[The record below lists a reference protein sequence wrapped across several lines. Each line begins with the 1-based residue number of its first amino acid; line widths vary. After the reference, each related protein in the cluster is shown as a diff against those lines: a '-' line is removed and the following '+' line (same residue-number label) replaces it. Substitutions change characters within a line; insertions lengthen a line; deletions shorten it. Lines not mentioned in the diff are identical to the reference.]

1 MSVDVLLPFRG
12 DDRLMQQAVESVRAQ
27 THADWVLHV
36 LDDAN
41 AASRVPQWLD
51 SLADPRIRV
60 HRSEVQLGVNRAFRR
75 CLDLGDAA
83 LVTFMG
89 CDDLMHPTH
98 LEHVL
103 DLADRHPGTSVVQPG
118 VRVIDAAGRPTRPV
132 GDRIKSLISPGPG
145 THVLQGEP
153 LARSLMHGNWLYFPS
168 LLWRRAALEAHPL
181 RPGLDTALDLRLV
194 MDLVLDGHSLV
205 TSDRVTFDYRR
216 HAASASSVTARTAT
230 RFDEE
235 LLVSREVAAECS
247 ALGWDTASR
256 SATLHL
262 TSRLNSV
269 LHAASSLR
277 HGQLPTARR
286 ILRAALAR

>member
-12 DDRLMQQAVESVRAQ
+12 DDRLMQDAVESVLAQ
-27 THADWVLHV
+27 TRPDWALHV

-41 AASRVPQWLD
+41 AGSRVPQWLA
-51 SLADPRIRV
+51 SLEDPRIRV
-60 HRSEVQLGVNRAFRR
+60 HRSAEQLGVNRAFRR
-75 CLDLGDAA
+75 CLDFGRAE

-103 DLADRHPGTSVVQPG
+103 DLAAQHPDASVVQPG
-118 VRVIDAAGRPTRPV
+118 VRVIDADGRPARPV

-145 THVLQGEP
+145 THVLRGEP

-168 LLWRRAALEAHPL
+168 LLWRRSALDACPL
-181 RPGLDTALDLRLV
+181 RPGLDTVLDLRLV
-194 MDLVLDGHSLV
+194 MDLVLAGHSLV

-216 HAASASSVTARTAT
+216 HGASASSVTARSAA

-235 LLVSREVAAECS
+235 LLVAREVAAECA
-247 ALGWDTASR
+247 ALGWNTASR
-256 SATLHL
+256 AARLHV
-262 TSRLNSV
+262 TSRLNGA
-269 LHAASSLR
+269 LHAATSVR
-277 HGQLPTARR
+277 HGQLPVARR
-286 ILRAALAR
+286 TLRTALAR